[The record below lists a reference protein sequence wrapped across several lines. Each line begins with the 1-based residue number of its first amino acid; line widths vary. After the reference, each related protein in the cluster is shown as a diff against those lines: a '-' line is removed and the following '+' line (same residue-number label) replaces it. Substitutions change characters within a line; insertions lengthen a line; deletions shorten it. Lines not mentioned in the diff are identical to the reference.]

1 MIGKGETVN
10 GYEIDVSP
18 AVEIQMAN
26 IFFIAL
32 FVH

>member
-10 GYEIDVSP
+10 GYELNDLP

-26 IFFIAL
+26 IFFITL
-32 FVH
+32 FAY